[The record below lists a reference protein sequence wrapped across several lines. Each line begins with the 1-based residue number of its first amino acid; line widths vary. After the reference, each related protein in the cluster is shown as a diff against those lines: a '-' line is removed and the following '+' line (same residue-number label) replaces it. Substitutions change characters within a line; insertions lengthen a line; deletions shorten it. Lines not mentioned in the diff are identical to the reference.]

1 MSKVSLDY
9 DSVDKGTPL
18 EGLSIPALTRVA
30 LARFAG
36 AVDDYNPMHLD
47 DKVAVATGKT
57 SVFASSNQVM
67 AYVGRMVESWFAG
80 ASLRRYNLRMLK
92 LVWPGD
98 VLTCRGV
105 IIDKRIES
113 GEHVI
118 DADVWADNQRGETVA
133 KGRVIAVVPP
143 KKGAK
148 LSRSESANGVVY
160 GAPKGRRS
168 TTGTPAAAKKTASKK
183 TTSKKPAAKKAKAK
197 KTTSKKTAK
206 KR

>member
-67 AYVGRMVESWFAG
+67 GYVGRMVESWFAG
-80 ASLRRYNLRMLK
+80 ASLRRYVLRMLK

-105 IIDKRIES
+105 IIDKRIEN
-113 GEHVI
+113 GAHVI

-143 KKGAK
+143 RKGAK
-148 LSRSESANGVVY
+148 LTRSESSNGVVY
-160 GAPKGRRS
+160 GVPKAKRS
-168 TTGTPAAAKKTASKK
+168 ATGGTAAASKQKTKKKPAAKTKK
-183 TTSKKPAAKKAKAK
+183 TTSKKV
-197 KTTSKKTAK
+197 AK